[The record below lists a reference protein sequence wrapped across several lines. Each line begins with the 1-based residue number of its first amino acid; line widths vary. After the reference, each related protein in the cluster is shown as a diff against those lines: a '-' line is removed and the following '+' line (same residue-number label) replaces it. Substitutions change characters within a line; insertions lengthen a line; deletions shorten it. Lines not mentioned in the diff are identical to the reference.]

1 MISSNTP
8 ILNTLCNLRWL
19 AIVTQAAVAYV
30 VTQIL
35 EISIPALQLWCAI
48 GLLAVFNGYA
58 IWRTRQN
65 REVHHREIF
74 AHIVVDVSALAWLI
88 AWSGGIANPFT
99 SLFLLPIAFA
109 ALALPLPWIYATTAA
124 CGLGYAMSAV
134 FGRPLPHIHG
144 VFRDTFD
151 LHLWGMVVNFIIS
164 VAVVLYFLSRLAVA
178 LREREQ
184 DLSSSRER
192 FARNEGI
199 VALATHAASVAHELN
214 TPLGTLTLMLDE
226 LVDQEERPDMRDDL
240 LNMRKLVDVCR
251 DRVRELAAP
260 ATDGDLVGGMNSMD
274 LECVIDRWVLIR
286 PTIQLVRTGSVAGDT
301 RVDPAVSHLLQAL
314 FNNAAD
320 ASQAAGVDRVDLR
333 LDIDEREIV
342 GEIRDY
348 GAGFSEARSFLPST
362 MYTSDK
368 PDGMGIGLALSH
380 ATVERMGGELSM
392 KSCVGPGVR
401 IGFRLPKK

>member
-1 MISSNTP
+1 
-8 ILNTLCNLRWL
+8 
-19 AIVTQAAVAYV
+19 
-30 VTQIL
+30 
-35 EISIPALQLWCAI
+35 
-48 GLLAVFNGYA
+48 
-58 IWRTRQN
+58 
-65 REVHHREIF
+65 
-74 AHIVVDVSALAWLI
+74 
-88 AWSGGIANPFT
+88 
-99 SLFLLPIAFA
+99 
-109 ALALPLPWIYATTAA
+109 
-124 CGLGYAMSAV
+124 
-134 FGRPLPHIHG
+134 
-144 VFRDTFD
+144 
-151 LHLWGMVVNFIIS
+151 
-164 VAVVLYFLSRLAVA
+164 
-178 LREREQ
+178 
-184 DLSSSRER
+184 
-192 FARNEGI
+192 
-199 VALATHAASVAHELN
+199 
-214 TPLGTLTLMLDE
+214 
-226 LVDQEERPDMRDDL
+226 PDMRDDL

-274 LECVIDRWVLIR
+274 LECVIDRSVVIR
-286 PTIQLVRTGSVAGDT
+286 PTIQLVRTGGVAGDT